1 MLSPRILLTLS
12 ATSLVL
18 GSLGYAAITQA
29 ASPTPE
35 PSQIAQTP
43 QSSPGQQQGPAG
55 AQGAPRPRGPRHDF
69 AAAAQRLGVTE
80 QALRSALGV
89 PDQPPRDGSRPPR
102 PDFAAAAQR
111 LGVTEAALKEALGV
125 PAQGPRGGR
134 PDFAAVAQELG
145 VTEQALRNAL
155 GVPDQ
160 PPRDGSRPNRPD
172 LSAAAQQLGVTEAQL
187 QEALRTH
194 RSGDRGPRPMMTE

>member
-89 PDQPPRDGSRPPR
+89 PDQPPRDGSRP
-102 PDFAAAAQR
+102 
-111 LGVTEAALKEALGV
+111 
-125 PAQGPRGGR
+125 
-134 PDFAAVAQELG
+134 
-145 VTEQALRNAL
+145 
-155 GVPDQ
+155 
-160 PPRDGSRPNRPD
+160 NRPD